1 MYDSFL
7 QEVIQLNFL
16 PVGIMIFLL
25 MFLKFNDSFEH
36 DLTTRFNLPVILLL
50 CLVVVDNIDYYVIDT
65 KNSGMF
71 HVLIAVL
78 GYDLRLNLMTAVV
91 FMSIRREKI
100 KHRLF
105 VILPTAINMILL
117 TFAFFTHWV
126 FWYEDGVIHR
136 GILAFTPHVACMT
149 YAVILYCIGSQ
160 KYKSSKENEA
170 ILIWVATSLTLL
182 AVLTELVWRLRGILI
197 GVIAL
202 DIMCYYL
209 YFHIEHFKYDPLTDA
224 LNRES
229 FEAFIEKHRFKINAV
244 MSIDMNNLKKINDT
258 QGHKAGDAAII
269 GCVRGI
275 QKSLPRGC
283 DLYRVGGDEFVVLV
297 LWGKIDLKELTQK
310 IQKNVEAEGQSAA
323 VGYYWV
329 SLTEDFDYAYREA
342 DNLMYQ
348 NKKKLKE
355 KMAQAHV

>member
-1 MYDSFL
+1 MYDTFL
-7 QEVIQLNFL
+7 QEVIQLDFL
-16 PVGIMIFLL
+16 PIGIIVFLL
-25 MFLKFNDSFEH
+25 MFLKFNDAYEH
-36 DLTTRFNLPVILLL
+36 ELTTRFNLPVILLL
-50 CLVVVDNIDYYVIDT
+50 CLVIVDNIDYYVIDT

-91 FMSIRREKI
+91 FMAVRRVKV
-100 KHRLF
+100 KHKLLI
-105 VILPTAINMILL
+105 VLPTTVNMILL

-126 FWYEDGVIHR
+126 FWYEDGVVRR
-136 GILAFTPHVACMT
+136 GFLAFTPHVVCLT
-149 YAVILYCIGSQ
+149 YAVILYFIGSQ
-160 KYKSSKENEA
+160 KYKNSKENEA
-170 ILIWVATSLTLL
+170 QLIWVATTLTLL
-182 AVLTELVWRLRGILI
+182 AVLAEMIWQLRGILI

-209 YFHIEHFKYDPLTDA
+209 YFHIEHFKYDPMTEA

-229 FEAFIEKHRFKINAV
+229 FEAFIEKDRFKINAV
-244 MSIDMNNLKKINDT
+244 MSIDMNNLKRINDT
-258 QGHKAGDAAII
+258 QGHKAGDAAIM
-269 GCVRGI
+269 GTVRGI

-297 LWGKIDLKELTQK
+297 LLNKIDLKELTQK

-355 KMAQAHV
+355 KLAQAHV